1 MIKLISTIVLVLT
14 TFFCHSQIN
23 GSGKI
28 STKNYDYKNF
38 DKVYFEDV
46 VGNIEVEIGKTWSVA
61 IAIDDNLESLLQFT
75 ENPSE
80 HELKIQFKDNRK
92 NRMYIENTNTTIKI
106 TMPEASVIKNT
117 GNSDII
123 INNIIE
129 RYFRLEN
136 TGNGNVILSGST
148 DQLDIEKT
156 GNGNVILSGST
167 DQLDIEKTGNGDVIS
182 EKLLVKKAKVKSTG
196 NGNVVVNVSKEL
208 TGKLS
213 GNGDIINKGDAKFD
227 SNSKKSG
234 NGKLIE
240 Q

>member
-46 VGNIEVEIGKTWSVA
+46 DGNIEVEIGKTWSVTVT
-61 IAIDDNLESLLQFT
+61 IDDNLERFLEFT
-75 ENPSE
+75 ENSSE
-80 HELKIQFKDNRK
+80 YELKIQFKDNRK

-106 TMPEASVIKNT
+106 TMPEASVIKKT
-117 GNSDII
+117 GNSDLIVK
-123 INNIIE
+123 NIVG

-136 TGNGNVILSGST
+136 TGNGDSKISGT
-148 DQLDIEKT
+148 IDVLD
-156 GNGNVILSGST
+156 VV
-167 DQLDIEKTGNGDVIS
+167 KTGNGDVIA
-182 EKLLVKKAKVKSTG
+182 ENLLAKKADLKSTG

-213 GNGDIINKGDAKFD
+213 GNGDIINKGKAKFD
-227 SNSKKSG
+227 SNSEKLG
-234 NGKLIE
+234 NGKLIQTE
-240 Q
+240 